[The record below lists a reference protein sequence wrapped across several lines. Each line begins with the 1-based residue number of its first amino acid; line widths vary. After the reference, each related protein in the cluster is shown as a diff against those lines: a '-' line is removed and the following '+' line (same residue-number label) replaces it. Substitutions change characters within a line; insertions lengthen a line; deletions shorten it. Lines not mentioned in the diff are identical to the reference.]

1 MERKLSPTLEGLFYV
16 ISFALSG
23 WMALQLLGEPF
34 LRGWDSYFYA
44 LRTQAWF
51 VQGAW
56 QLADGNMLHLL
67 LTPFHWLG
75 IGVADALRLWQ
86 ALSFFLLSI
95 PFILLLRQFRSA
107 VWATVLF
114 AWFLFSPVMM
124 YVDIALMKTMAFL
137 ICFAWAFYFSVQ
149 KKPNWLAWA
158 IFSAVAILLHRAA
171 VPYVAVS
178 AVYMLAAFYGSRGYR
193 ALGWILLGLLVGAT
207 AYLAFW
213 PSAISAADLSRI
225 SAERLTPGL
234 ISLIFRYSF
243 PPEYKREL
251 ILALCVMFAL
261 VVVFIHRRD
270 KRVWYPVGLLAVS
283 FFPTLGTEA
292 LCLGERFGILFP
304 FFSLL
309 SCAFL
314 LRKSATGL
322 KSDDGFSRREM
333 FLVAAALLVVGFG
346 RLDRGHPI
354 TRNQPYDQYARL
366 SCHLSKH
373 PVPMLVSSKGFNHF
387 YTFTTGAPAFSF
399 EPEDHWDSTQVW
411 RVVQSV
417 SPQELA
423 VLTPPACQAQVIPL
437 EEPECTP
444 LAAPMFLVREDCYR
458 QIRRNAREQN
468 GPAALILFNDVIH
481 PNKKRSLFLY
491 KKHPHTQQDEQFP
504 ACPPPGCR

>member
-1 MERKLSPTLEGLFYV
+1 MERKLSPVLMGFFYGL
-16 ISFALSG
+16 SFVLSA

-124 YVDIALMKTMAFL
+124 YVDIALMKTMVFL

-251 ILALCVMFAL
+251 ILALCVMVILIAF
-261 VVVFIHRRD
+261 FIHRRE

-283 FFPTLGTEA
+283 FLPALGTEA
-292 LCLGERFGILFP
+292 LCLGERFGLLFP

-314 LRKSATGL
+314 LQDSTTGL
-322 KSDDGFSRREM
+322 KADGGFSRREM
-333 FLVAAALLVVGFG
+333 LVLALVFLLAGNG

-354 TRNQPYDQYARL
+354 YRNQSYEQHSRL
-366 SCHLSKH
+366 ICHLSQH
-373 PVPMLVSSKGFNHF
+373 PVPMLITTKGFNYF
-387 YTFTTGAPAFSF
+387 YTFTTGRPAFSF
-399 EPEDHWDSTQVW
+399 EPEDHWDPTQVW
-411 RVVQSV
+411 RVVRQLSW
-417 SPQELA
+417 EEITGLA
-423 VLTPPACQAQVIPL
+423 PKTCKNQVIALDDPGCAPL
-437 EEPECTP
+437 PS
-444 LAAPMFLVREDCYR
+444 PMFLVREDCYR

-491 KKHPHTQQDEQFP
+491 KKHPHTQPDEQFP